1 MNERLVITA
10 KPEDV
15 EEDAKYRTLNES
27 GFVRA
32 ESAAYQWY
40 LLVTKACAQTKIPI
54 DDMVRDYLAAML
66 YRFMGRSM
74 LFEQLAAFDFYG
86 RLVGAAKVEPGLVP
100 DVADIS
106 LQYVAFFPEASL
118 YRHQMR
124 GAHQI
129 ADIGIS
135 LYRELARSAEGKNDW
150 FSQAYALMATSF
162 IRAVMV
168 LRSTVPRFALRRRL
182 AAERFRN
189 EAMRFPSITEMRKL
203 GPALQQFDLMY
214 FRTEGSLQVPK
225 NN

>member
-1 MNERLVITA
+1 MNEKLVITA

-32 ESAAYQWY
+32 GSAAYQWY
-40 LLVTKACAQTKIPI
+40 LLVAEACAQTKFPV
-54 DDMVRDYLAAML
+54 DDIVQTYLATML
-66 YRFMGRSM
+66 HRFMGRRM
-74 LFEQLAAFDFYG
+74 LFAELAAFDFYG
-86 RLVGAAKVEPGLVP
+86 RLIGAAKVEPGLVP

-135 LYRELARSAEGKNDW
+135 LYRELARSAEGKDDW

-168 LRSTVPRFALRRRL
+168 LRAVVPRFALRRKL

-189 EAMRFPSITEMRKL
+189 EAMRFPSLTEMKKL
-203 GPALQQFDLMY
+203 GPALQRFDLMY
-214 FRTEGSLQVPK
+214 FQTEGSLQVPK
-225 NN
+225 SN

>member
-1 MNERLVITA
+1 MVITA

-15 EEDAKYRTLNES
+15 KADAKYSALNKL

-40 LLVTKACAQTKIPI
+40 LLVSEACAQTKIPI

-86 RLVGAAKVEPGLVP
+86 RLVGAANVEPGLVP

-106 LQYVAFFPEASL
+106 LQYVAFFPEASH

-135 LYRELARSAEGKNDW
+135 LYRELAKSAEGKNDW

-168 LRSTVPRFALRRRL
+168 LRSAVPRFALRRKL
-182 AAERFRN
+182 AIERFRN
-189 EAMRFPSITEMRKL
+189 EAMRFPSITEVKKL
-203 GPALQQFDLMY
+203 GPALKQFDLMY
-214 FRTEGSLQVPK
+214 FQTEGSLKVPK